1 MDKALGYLGLALRA
15 GKLTVGAEESA
26 KALRGR
32 NKGALLIAASDAGA
46 NTLRQAETM
55 AAGKCPIRRV
65 CYTKTELAQSLG
77 RSGPVALVFLFDEG
91 LAKAFLSAVKDER
104 GEQEEHL

>member
-15 GKLTVGAEESA
+15 GKLTVGAEDSA

-32 NKGALLIAASDAGA
+32 KGALLIAASDAGA
-46 NTLRQAETM
+46 NALRQAETM

-65 CYTKTELAQSLG
+65 GYTKSELAQALG
-77 RSGPVALVFLFDEG
+77 RSGPVALALLSDEG
-91 LAKAFLSAVKDER
+91 LARAFLSAVKDER
-104 GEQEEHL
+104 GEQEEHI